1 MQSRTVEVINTS
13 LIRLRRYMFASSS
26 KKPKLAFLGPLG
38 TYSHQAAC
46 ECFKDSVE
54 YISQPT
60 IADVQQALSVD
71 VPFGIIPQE
80 NSINGSV
87 VETYNLLR
95 DPAVGRDCIV
105 RGYTVLGIQH
115 SLVVRRGVK
124 MEDVENVLSHEQ
136 ALGQCRTWLAVHL
149 PMASL
154 VPMDSTASAAENL
167 LSSEPGGLNPRK
179 CAAICSSVVV
189 TIYDGLEVLQE
200 GIQDGAENFTRFYV
214 LSYGPDVPLPAD
226 VVLSTQNMALLRIQA
241 PLESS
246 AGRLDIA
253 KAVNTL
259 DLDLLRIDR
268 RPSLHARPF
277 DDVYFLEIGATS
289 DNSMEW
295 SDQLQRAVEKVK
307 RSGAEVAVL
316 GVW

>member
-1 MQSRTVEVINTS
+1 
-13 LIRLRRYMFASSS
+13 MFASSS
-26 KKPKLAFLGPLG
+26 KKPKVAFLGPLG

-46 ECFKDSVE
+46 EFFKDSVE

-95 DPAVGRDCIV
+95 DPAIGRDCIV

-154 VPMDSTASAAENL
+154 VPMDSTASAAEKL
-167 LSSEPGGLNPRK
+167 LSSELGGLNPRK
-179 CAAICSSVVV
+179 CAAICSSVVA

-200 GIQDGAENFTRFYV
+200 GIQDGEGGY
-214 LSYGPDVPLPAD
+214 L
-226 VVLSTQNMALLRIQA
+226 A
-241 PLESS
+241 PSESS

-289 DNSMEW
+289 DNSVEW